1 MSNTSNLKVTF
12 AAIDPYLTT
21 NIVSPKEVNLKGKD
35 RVQWGEKNAYP
46 EYLLDLFKSV
56 PTLRSIIT
64 GSADFVAG
72 DDVTSS
78 RPLNLRKDLPREVVH
93 NLGLD
98 FFLYGGFALQVIRD
112 KKGDV
117 AEIYYCD
124 IRFLRTDKDNEVFYY
139 SEKWT
144 EGGRD
149 AIVYPKFY
157 PYKAEQWSKLT
168 PEEKARNASSI
179 YYYKDTHTQAYP
191 SPCWAAAVKACEQE
205 RGIDDYHL
213 NALENGFTSSMLV
226 NFNQGVPSDEIKNE
240 IERSF
245 TEKFTG
251 HQNAG
256 RVMFSW
262 NDSKDTMTTMQ
273 SVKVEDFGE
282 RYNSLAKH
290 ARQQIFT
297 AFRAVPALFGLMN
310 ETTGF
315 SEQEFAEAFKLY
327 NRTRIKPVQ
336 RNITE
341 AVEKIFGESV
351 IEITPFEV
359 EVNKSNAPVAEEKP
373 VE

>member
-1 MSNTSNLKVTF
+1 MRVKF

-21 NIVSPKEVNLKGKD
+21 NIVSPKETKIKGRD
-35 RVQWGEKNAYP
+35 RVDWGDRNSYP

-72 DDVTSS
+72 DDVKEIK
-78 RPLNLRKDLPREVVH
+78 PLNYKGDIPRELVH

-98 FFLYGGFALQVIRD
+98 YFLYGGFALQVIRD
-112 KKGDV
+112 KSGAV
-117 AEIYYCD
+117 AEVYYVD
-124 IRFLRTDKDNEVFYY
+124 IRHLRTDKDNEVFYY

-144 EGGRD
+144 QGGRD
-149 AIVYPKFY
+149 ALTYPKFMQI
-157 PYKAEQWSKLT
+157 KDWGKLT
-168 PEEKARNASSI
+168 PEERSRNASSI
-179 YYYKDTHTQAYP
+179 YYFKDTHTQAYP
-191 SPCWAAAVKACEQE
+191 NPCWSAAVKACEQE

-226 NFNQGVPSDEIKNE
+226 NFNQGVPSDEMKEE
-240 IERSF
+240 IEKAF

-315 SEQEFAEAFKLY
+315 SEQEFFEAFKLY

-336 RNITE
+336 RAITDALE
-341 AVEKIFGESV
+341 RIFGESV
-351 IEITPFEV
+351 IEIVPFEV
-359 EVNKSNAPVAEEKP
+359 DEPKKESPAEEETEK
-373 VE
+373 VK